1 MAKKTYLLTIEYD
14 SETDTIEYLQEE
26 ILEDDSLETKT
37 LGAIDLESRFDKE
50 TFEIKKV
57 TRTGRLRTNKKNRAF

>member
-14 SETDTIEYLQEE
+14 SDTDTIEYLQEE

-50 TFEIKKV
+50 TLDYIREHYIV
-57 TRTGRLRTNKKNRAF
+57 GET

>member
-37 LGAIDLESRFDKE
+37 LGTIDLESSFDKE
-50 TFEIKKV
+50 VLEYMREHYIVGET
-57 TRTGRLRTNKKNRAF
+57 